1 MLNNANPKQIS
12 FVAAMIVT
20 AIFAAVLYLIES
32 AFKINYNGFIIFNVL
47 IFYLLATYLCFL
59 YFIEK
64 FIYKK
69 IKIIYRTILSHKITP
84 DSLKKED
91 SDELMEDVENDV
103 LKWVVESQNQ
113 IQSLKTLEEY
123 RRNFVGNV
131 SHELRTPIFNIQGFL
146 NTLLDGGLE
155 DANLTERYINRAAQN
170 ADRLQIIVD
179 DLETISKLENG
190 NMLLNLE
197 SFDIKDLVEVVF
209 SDLEMKA
216 VAKDINLI
224 FKENYKLNFNVKAD
238 YESIRRVLDN
248 LIKNSIKYNK
258 KGGTTRIGF
267 YDMDKHILV
276 EVADDGTGISE
287 EHLPFLFD
295 RFYRVDKGRSR
306 NEGGS
311 GLGLSIVKHILEAH
325 KQTIHVRSTIGKGT
339 TFGFTLQKC

>member
-1 MLNNANPKQIS
+1 MINNANPKQIS
-12 FVAAMIVT
+12 FAAALIVT
-20 AIFAAVLYLIES
+20 SLFIPFLYGVER
-32 AFKINYNGFIIFNVL
+32 AFKINFNGFVLFNVL
-47 IFYLLATYLCFL
+47 IFYFLATYLCFL

-69 IKIIYRTILSHKITP
+69 IKILYKTILSHKTTP
-84 DSLKKED
+84 DSLMKKD

-103 LKWVVESQNQ
+103 IKWVVESQNQ
-113 IQSLKTLEEY
+113 IQSLQTLEEY

-155 DANLTERYINRAAQN
+155 DSELTERYVNRAAQN
-170 ADRLQIIVD
+170 AERLQIIVN
-179 DLETISKLENG
+179 DLETISNLENG
-190 NMLLNLE
+190 NMVLE
-197 SFDIKDLVEVVF
+197 LENFDIKDLVNDVF
-209 SDLEMKA
+209 NDLEIKA
-216 VAKDINLI
+216 AAKNIHLT

-248 LIKNSIKYNK
+248 LIKNSIKYNNE
-258 KGGTTRIGF
+258 GGTTRIGF
-267 YDMDKHILV
+267 YDLDKHILV
-276 EVADDGTGISE
+276 EVADDGSGISE

-325 KQTIHVRSTIGKGT
+325 KQTIQVRSTIGKGT
-339 TFGFTLQKC
+339 TFGFTLQK